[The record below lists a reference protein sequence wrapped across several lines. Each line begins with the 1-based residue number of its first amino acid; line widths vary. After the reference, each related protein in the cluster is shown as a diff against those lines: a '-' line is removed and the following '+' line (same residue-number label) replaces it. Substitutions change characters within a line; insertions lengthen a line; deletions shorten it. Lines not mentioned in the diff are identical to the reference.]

1 MQPINAQAP
10 TLAPT
15 ASVAQAPTA
24 PTTREVEQAAAP
36 AGFDILQYATH
47 KQKAESSSSRKSP
60 WECTAVELRERV
72 TFRDVQAVSKRIDT
86 EYHLRAFLSPKPLDM
101 SVVLGNNEDGPI
113 NTIIVP
119 AQYAEATKE
128 QFMERV
134 VKAGL
139 LDNHLLEVAE
149 QLRKDKEERDAAPKK
164 APVDTASADA
174 ALADLELAQNP
185 VAQAPV
191 AAAAPAMQAPV
202 QAQAAVAA
210 PAATQA
216 PAMPAGIPGIPTL

>member
-1 MQPINAQAP
+1 MQPLNTLNQAP
-10 TLAPT
+10 TA
-15 ASVAQAPTA
+15 AVAQAPTA
-24 PTTREVEQAAAP
+24 PTTREVTQAAAP

-47 KQKAESSSSRKSP
+47 KQKAESSSSRKAP

-101 SVVLGNNEDGPI
+101 SVVLGSNESGPI

-119 AQYAEATKE
+119 AELADATKE
-128 QFMERV
+128 QFMARV
-134 VKAGL
+134 VNAGL

-191 AAAAPAMQAPV
+191 AQAPV
-202 QAQAAVAA
+202 AEQAPVAMQQAPVAQTA
-210 PAATQA
+210 A
-216 PAMPAGIPGIPTL
+216 PAMPAGIPGIPSL